1 MGTGG
6 PFFGG
11 DDATSTMT
19 TSTTTTTTTND
30 DDVASHREDTGEF
43 DDPPLESQ
51 QQQQQQ
57 LQQRSSY
64 SELSGYDGIDVVVEP
79 SHDQCRVRF
88 EFRCA
93 ASSGGYRVDFGY
105 VFASE
110 EYRDVDRGQ
119 HGGAPSAYGNDAIA
133 VLLNGRNVALVRVG
147 DGDGGGGGAGGG
159 AAAAAVPVS
168 VDSIN
173 SGTNSGYYVDYALD
187 GRVVSAGGFTVELG
201 PYYRDDGGGA
211 TATTTASMLPS
222 PGWNIIEFVI
232 GDAGDDNVD
241 SWAFLRA
248 NSFSCVVAA
257 GAGGGATTTAT
268 ATTTT
273 SGGGGGGGGGGG
285 DDADATK
292 ATSSI
297 APPRGGDTTTSATTR
312 SRIPL
317 LYAVVIL
324 IFLGLIALSLPVI
337 GLTFYDKRITSA

>member
-1 MGTGG
+1 MVMGTGE

-11 DDATSTMT
+11 DDA
-19 TSTTTTTTTND
+19 TTTND
-30 DDVASHREDTGEF
+30 DDVASPREDTGEF
-43 DDPPLESQ
+43 DDPLESQQ

-64 SELSGYDGIDVVVEP
+64 SESSEYDGMVDVVVGP
-79 SHDQCRVRF
+79 SYDQCRVRF

-93 ASSGGYRVDFGY
+93 ASGGHRADFGY

-110 EYRDVDRGQ
+110 EYRDVDRGR
-119 HGGAPSAYGNDAIA
+119 GGASSSSAHGNDALA
-133 VLLNGRNVALVRVG
+133 VLLNGRNVALVRAVDDD
-147 DGDGGGGGAGGG
+147 DGDDDGGAGGG
-159 AAAAAVPVS
+159 VAAAVVPVS
-168 VDSIN
+168 VDGIN
-173 SGTNSGYYVDYALD
+173 SRTNSGYYVDYALD
-187 GRVVSAGGFTVELG
+187 GRVVSADGFTVELG
-201 PYYRDDGGGA
+201 PYYRDDEGGA
-211 TATTTASMLPS
+211 TTTTTTTTTTTSMLPS
-222 PGWNIIEFVI
+222 PGWNVIEFVI

-257 GAGGGATTTAT
+257 GAGGGATAT

-273 SGGGGGGGGGGG
+273 SGGGGGGGGG
-285 DDADATK
+285 DADATK

-297 APPRGGDTTTSATTR
+297 APPRGGGDTTTPATTR

>member
-1 MGTGG
+1 MGTGEL
-6 PFFGG
+6 FFGG

-19 TSTTTTTTTND
+19 TSSTLTTTTTTND
-30 DDVASHREDTGEF
+30 DDVASSPREDTGEF
-43 DDPPLESQ
+43 DDPLEPQ
-51 QQQQQQ
+51 QHQQQQQ

-105 VFASE
+105 VFASG
-110 EYRDVDRGQ
+110 EYRDADRGRR
-119 HGGAPSAYGNDAIA
+119 GGAPPAYGNDAIA

-147 DGDGGGGGAGGG
+147 DGDGGDGGAGGG
-159 AAAAAVPVS
+159 AAAAVPVS

-173 SGTNSGYYVDYALD
+173 SGTNSGYYVDHALD

-201 PYYRDDGGGA
+201 PYYRDDDGGGA
-211 TATTTASMLPS
+211 TTTTTTTTTSMLPS

-273 SGGGGGGGGGGG
+273 SGGGGGG
-285 DDADATK
+285 DADATK